1 MRRKISVLLALLWVV
16 LSCKEFSDPTVS
28 LEWVGHMDGYNT
40 VSAPA
45 VAADG
50 SVYAATDRD
59 SLYKFDEDGSLL
71 WKEEIISDPENRS
84 MVYAT
89 PSIDD
94 DGTVYIAA
102 GSSRGM
108 ARCVA
113 FNPDGSRKWTFS
125 DFWNQGSAHK
135 ASVQG
140 GMVAIGKS
148 NIYLGNNGATG
159 TVLAVG
165 KADGTRKGYVVSGGS
180 GPTGGGRSGIVLS
193 NAGLVHW
200 SGGQYGIWGA
210 SRAKLDQEE
219 NGSLYYWNEF
229 TTPRSRSVT
238 NSISALGC
246 MNIDGTDCI
255 IGVMTDRTSVKVYA
269 VDAAKGTQVSLV
281 RISDTALQDQG
292 SVVTTREDYIVAP
305 LNSEE
310 GKSNGG
316 IVIVDPRTSGIK
328 ARYNISGNVP
338 GTPAV
343 DKAGNIHFFTE
354 DGLYYIVR
362 PDYADSTCVLK
373 AKVDMVSLIRS
384 DSRYSD
390 IYSAMDSAK
399 VWCSA
404 VIGDDG
410 KIYTCFTDKSSLA
423 YGGVIC
429 LSSST
434 CKGPAKSDW
443 PMIGGGSRHTGRQKG
458 LMIDENKS
466 EPIREIDLTP
476 YPSLMSEAMK
486 RGQSLTS
493 FFDELIAV
501 QKGTNPRNKVY
512 IVAHR
517 ANTCAGI
524 AAGVPDNSLAAI
536 RKAVEMGADMVEL
549 DVRTTKDGHLV
560 LMHDATIDASTDGTG
575 EVADYTLE
583 QLRSFNM
590 DRAGVVYLEEGKPVR
605 VPTLEEALREC
616 KDKIYINLDLKHIAV
631 PADLVKVI
639 RKTGMQDQV
648 MLFCGGKAAEEYQR
662 LDSSIALHPYVG
674 TSSDVDQYLH
684 YDAAKLFQYGFYD
697 WLEGT
702 HLAKEV
708 RTKGRLTYSNILNYD
723 AQTMAGNYLYI
734 DRFIA
739 SETDYIQTDYCEL
752 IATYLRDKGLR

>member
-1 MRRKISVLLALLWVV
+1 MALIGAMVSCNVV
-16 LSCKEFSDPTVS
+16 WDPTVS

-40 VSAPA
+40 ASAPA
-45 VAADG
+45 VASDG
-50 SVYAATDRD
+50 SVYATTDRD
-59 SLYKFDEDGSLL
+59 SLYKFDADGSLL

-108 ARCVA
+108 ASCVA

-135 ASVQG
+135 ASIQG
-140 GMVAIGKS
+140 GMAAIGKS
-148 NIYLGNNGATG
+148 NIYIGNNGATG
-159 TVLAVG
+159 TVLAIS
-165 KADGTRKGYVVSGGS
+165 KADGTRKGYVTSGGS

-210 SRAKLDQEE
+210 SRAKLDWEE

-229 TTPRSRSVT
+229 MTPRSKSVT
-238 NSISALGC
+238 NSVSALGC
-246 MNIDGTDCI
+246 MNVGGTDCI
-255 IGVMTDRTSVKVYA
+255 IGIMTDRTSTKVYA
-269 VDAAKGTQVSLV
+269 VDATKGTQVSLV

-305 LNSEE
+305 LNSED
-310 GKSNGG
+310 GKANGG
-316 IVIVDPRTSGIK
+316 IVIVDPLSSQIK

-338 GTPAV
+338 GAPAV

-354 DGLYYIVR
+354 DGWYYIVK
-362 PDYADSTCVLK
+362 PDYAAGTCVLK
-373 AKVDMVSLIRS
+373 EKVNLVSLIRS

-390 IYSAMDSAK
+390 IYAAMDSAK
-399 VWCSA
+399 IWCSA

-429 LSSST
+429 LSSGW
-434 CKGPAKSDW
+434 CKGAAKSDW
-443 PMIGGGSRHTGRQKG
+443 PMIGGGPRHTGRQRG
-458 LMIDENKS
+458 LVIDESKP
-466 EPIREIDLTP
+466 EPAEEVDLTP

-486 RGQSLTS
+486 KGQTLTS
-493 FFDELIAV
+493 FFDELIAA
-501 QKGTNPRNKVY
+501 QAGTNPRSKVY

-524 AAGVPDNSLAAI
+524 AAGVPDNSIAAI

-590 DRAGVVYLEEGKPVR
+590 DRAGVVYLEEGQPVQ
-605 VPTLEEALREC
+605 VPTLEEALIEC
-616 KDKIYINLDLKHIAV
+616 KDKIYINLDLKHIAR

-639 RKTGMQDQV
+639 QKTGMQDQV

-662 LDSSIALHPYVG
+662 LDSSIALHPYIG
-674 TSSDVDQYLH
+674 TSSDADHYAR

-697 WLEGT
+697 WLECNP
-702 HLAKEV
+702 LAKEV
-708 RTKGRLTYSNILNYD
+708 RAKGRLTYSNILNYD
-723 AQTMAGNYLYI
+723 AQTLAGNHIYI
-734 DRFIA
+734 DRFIE

-752 IATYLRDKGLR
+752 IAAYLRGKGLR